1 MAESQRTLGTDVSGT
16 TTVIYDGDCGLCRSS
31 MEVLRKLDEEGVLEL
46 VESQAPGVRERFPGI
61 TAEAY
66 ARGLQVIE
74 PDGNTT
80 EGAAAVERLCAIIPA
95 GRRVGW
101 LYRIPFARA
110 LADRAYAWISRNRTT
125 LTLDCGEHCS
135 PQTRRKGM

>member
-1 MAESQRTLGTDVSGT
+1 MSGT

-61 TAEAY
+61 APEAY

-74 PDGNTT
+74 PDGHTT

-101 LYRIPFARA
+101 LYRI
-110 LADRAYAWISRNRTT
+110 
-125 LTLDCGEHCS
+125 
-135 PQTRRKGM
+135 